1 MSDEPR
7 SPIGRQF
14 AALGVPLEHPYTR
27 IRGVIARGM
36 ADDMV
41 RSLDEHLT
49 NMGQEPTDASD
60 RIAID
65 EITQEVARS
74 AVERALHPDPD
85 ISIPARHAIHRKV
98 QEYRRR
104 RG

>member
-1 MSDEPR
+1 MDEPR

-14 AALGVPLEHPYTR
+14 AALGVPLEHPYKH
-27 IRGVIARGM
+27 IRRVIATGM

-49 NMGQEPTDASD
+49 SMGHEPTDISD
-60 RIAID
+60 RMDID
-65 EITQEVARS
+65 DIMQEVARS
-74 AVERALHPDPD
+74 AVEKALHPDPN
-85 ISIPARHAIHRKV
+85 ISIPARHAIYRKV

-104 RG
+104 RS